1 MLDTAKWTPS
11 RVGILLNPHSGRN
24 KQHLSALRMLST
36 SIPGALL
43 QEVSTPQEME
53 DALRR
58 WQLTP
63 LDLLVIMG
71 GDGTLQATLTTLLL
85 DQASSLPRLVV
96 VPGGTTNM
104 SAADIG
110 ARLKPVPALQ
120 ALNAWLHGS
129 GKAPKT
135 MQRAVL
141 RVDAGTS
148 PGPQFGMF
156 FGVGAVVSGVRYF
169 HQQIRP
175 TGVRGSLGPALAL
188 GRLLFSLLRNKPH
201 PLLPAMPAHISAEHA
216 KWQYDWL
223 LVLASTLDRLLVGSR
238 PYWGSEK
245 GPVHFTAVI
254 NRPQRLFRV
263 LPSLLAGR
271 GASVAR
277 EQDGYISHN
286 LNSLT
291 LTDVTDFILDGE
303 LFKAHEPIRVSATE
317 PLSFLTF

>member
-1 MLDTAKWTPS
+1 MLDTARWTPS

-24 KQHLSALRMLST
+24 KRHLSSLRTIAASM
-36 SIPGALL
+36 PGALL
-43 QEVSTPQEME
+43 QEVSTPREME
-53 DALRR
+53 EALRL

-71 GDGTLQATLTTLLL
+71 GDGTLQATLTILML
-85 DQASSLPRLVV
+85 DHASSLPRLLV

-110 ARLKPVPALQ
+110 ARLKPVAALQ
-120 ALNAWLHGS
+120 ALRAWLHGN
-129 GKAPKT
+129 GKSPRT
-135 MQRAVL
+135 MDRAVL
-141 RVDAGTS
+141 RVDGEARL
-148 PGPQFGMF
+148 GPQFGMF

-188 GRLLFSLLRNKPH
+188 GRLLLSLLRNKPH
-201 PLLPAMPAHISAEHA
+201 PLLPAMPAHLGTELAN
-216 KWQYDWL
+216 WQNDWL

-238 PYWGSEK
+238 PYWGKET
-245 GPVHFTAVI
+245 GPVHVTAVI
-254 NRPQRLFRV
+254 NRPLRLFRV
-263 LPSLLAGR
+263 LPLLLAGR

-286 LNSLT
+286 LNSLS
-291 LTDVTDFILDGE
+291 LTGVTDFILDGE
-303 LFKAHEPIRVSATE
+303 LFQAHEPIRVSATA